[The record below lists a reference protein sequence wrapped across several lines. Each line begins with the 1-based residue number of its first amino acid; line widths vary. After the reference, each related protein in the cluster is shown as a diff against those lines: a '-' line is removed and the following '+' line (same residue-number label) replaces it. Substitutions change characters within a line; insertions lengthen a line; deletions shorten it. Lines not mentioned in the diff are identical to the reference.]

1 MHLANA
7 VGVPVLA
14 LMRQKNPEW
23 VPFDREGSI
32 VITAAR
38 RSDWVKEI
46 RVEEVMKQLP
56 AVEDRVARARVQK

>member
-7 VGVPVLA
+7 VQVPVVA

-23 VPFDREGSI
+23 VPLDARRST

-38 RSDWVKEI
+38 RRDWVD
-46 RVEEVMKQLP
+46 
-56 AVEDRVARARVQK
+56 AVTVQQVLETL